1 MLIYRIIIM
10 FNRDLFLVLVLN
22 IMLILLVL
30 IGNIILVV
38 VRSNN

>member
-22 IMLILLVL
+22 IILILLVL
-30 IGNIILVV
+30 MGNIILVV

>member
-1 MLIYRIIIM
+1 MLIYRIIII
-10 FNRDLFLVLVLN
+10 FNRDLFLVLMLN